1 MTPLQLDPLSKPTFY
16 FIGVS
21 TRRSSI
27 HAIFPAWSEILGLNV
42 ELVGFDAPLH
52 APAETYR
59 AIVQHIK
66 ADPLARGALVTSHKI
81 DLLAAC
87 RDLFDELDEY
97 AQLCGEVS
105 CIARRNGRLRGAAR
119 DPVASGQAWGHFVP
133 AGHFARTQAEA
144 LCLGAGGAATA
155 ITLFAAALCPPEQ
168 RPRRIT
174 VVDIDRQR
182 LDDLRQIHS
191 QLRTGVAFEYLLNGD
206 PVVNDRLMAA
216 LPPGSLAINATGMG
230 KDRPGS
236 PITPACRFPQNGVV
250 WELNYRGE
258 LEFYHQ
264 ARSQATLRNLV
275 VEDGWVYFLHGWSQV
290 LAEAFEL
297 PLTPAIFAQLAD
309 AAGPFRPSSI
319 I

>member
-1 MTPLQLDPLSKPTFY
+1 MTPSQFDPLSRPTFY

-21 TRRSSI
+21 TRHSSI
-27 HAIFPAWSEILGLNV
+27 HSIFPAWSKILGLNV
-42 ELVGFDAPLH
+42 ELVGYDAPLH

-59 AIVQHIK
+59 AIVQHIQT
-66 ADPLARGALVTSHKI
+66 DPLAAGALVTSHKI

-97 AQLCGEVS
+97 AQLCAEVS
-105 CIARRNGRLRGAAR
+105 CIAKRGGHLRGAAR
-119 DPVASGQAWGHFVP
+119 DPVASGLAWDHFVP
-133 AGHFARTQAEA
+133 AGHFGRTRAEV

-155 ITLFAAALCPPEQ
+155 ITLFAAGLCPPEQ
-168 RPRRIT
+168 RPRLIT
-174 VVDIDRQR
+174 VVDINQQR
-182 LDDLRQIHS
+182 LDNLRQLHR
-191 QLRTGVAFEYLLNGD
+191 QLRTEVAFDYVLNSD
-206 PVVNDRLMAA
+206 PSVNDALLAG

-236 PITPACRFPQNGVV
+236 PITPAGRFPQNGLV

-258 LEFYHQ
+258 LEFYRQ
-264 ARSQATLRNLV
+264 ALAQAAPANLV

-290 LAEAFEL
+290 LAEAFALEL
-297 PLTPAIFAQLAD
+297 TLPVFEKLAK
-309 AAGPFRPSSI
+309 AAESIRPQSI